1 MALLATATVAFKTIN
16 TQIRNRSFLPLQK
29 HLSLS
34 SSLSSFSF
42 FRTVSGR
49 AMELE
54 RKNSTV
60 IDENGVLK
68 KGIAEFYDESSAIWE
83 DIWGDHMH
91 HGFYPPDSTVSLSDH
106 RAAQIQM
113 IEQALRFASIPL
125 EDERKWPKKI
135 VDVGCG
141 IGGSSRYLTQKF
153 GATAVGITLSPVQ
166 VQRANALAAAQGL
179 ANKCIAVALQDL
191 VWFEILNLE
200 LFRRPF
206 CEMGTGQ
213 VSFQVA
219 DALDQPFPD
228 GQFDLVWSME
238 SGEHMPDKAKVVLH
252 LFIFSSEASLIK
264 H

>member
-179 ANKCIAVALQDL
+179 ANK
-191 VWFEILNLE
+191 
-200 LFRRPF
+200 
-206 CEMGTGQ
+206 